1 MCSEVTNAKLS
12 KTKEKLKSVWSH
24 YRSRKVQRSRVKV
37 LEDENKNL
45 KQSIEYA
52 QASIAKLL
60 RTTEACRSMFCARS
74 CYQRIKSGQGAMNE
88 VHRWLFKLE
97 CHSRRNNTNFFFYW
111 GHYFYVFYS
120 FWRRDRHFTCTW
132 SSERREGLAVC
143 MTKAV
148 PSFLI
153 YFKTLSIGPVAG
165 TEPVNSRSAVKR
177 STKLTLPRKMKVR
190 SSLKECTALL
200 HERLRLIKR
209 SLGPDQLIIANLA
222 YFQDKDIIKCFLK
235 YVYVSKGSKYRI
247 LDVLPNEVDD

>member
-88 VHRWLFKLE
+88 VHRRLFKLE
-97 CHSRRNNTNFFFYW
+97 CHSRRNNMKFFLLGTLFLRLLY
-111 GHYFYVFYS
+111 
-120 FWRRDRHFTCTW
+120 FWRRNRHFT
-132 SSERREGLAVC
+132 
-143 MTKAV
+143 
-148 PSFLI
+148 
-153 YFKTLSIGPVAG
+153 
-165 TEPVNSRSAVKR
+165 
-177 STKLTLPRKMKVR
+177 
-190 SSLKECTALL
+190 
-200 HERLRLIKR
+200 
-209 SLGPDQLIIANLA
+209 
-222 YFQDKDIIKCFLK
+222 
-235 YVYVSKGSKYRI
+235 
-247 LDVLPNEVDD
+247 